1 MHMGKLNGKVALVTG
16 GARGIGAA
24 IAFAMA
30 SEGATIALTDI
41 DKAAVEGTANAI
53 RKEGWNCIAMLHDV
67 SDPASWTTVAAET
80 ERQLGALDVLVN
92 NAGILDVRSIAQT
105 SLEDFHRVSAVNTDG
120 VFLGIKYGFAA
131 MGTRGGS
138 IINLSSL
145 GGMIGAANQIAYGAT
160 KGAVRLMTKCAM
172 AEAASLGLPIRCNS
186 IHPGVIHTPMTE
198 AHYGFGM
205 GTGVDEMFASAIPS
219 GRLGTPGDVAAAAVF
234 LASDD
239 ASYINGTELMV
250 DGGIFAA
257 PIQKPKAPN

>member
-1 MHMGKLNGKVALVTG
+1 MGKMNGKVALVTG

-24 IAFAMA
+24 IAFGMA
-30 SEGATIALTDI
+30 SEGATVALTDI
-41 DKAAVEGTANAI
+41 DQEALEATANQI
-53 RKEGWNCIAMLHDV
+53 RKEGWACIAMLHDV
-67 SDPASWTTVAAET
+67 SNPASWATVIAET
-80 ERQLGALDVLVN
+80 ERQLGALDVLMN
-92 NAGILDVRSIAQT
+92 NAGILEVRSIAQT
-105 SLEDFHRVSAVNTDG
+105 SLEDFQRVSAVNTDG

-145 GGMIGAANQIAYGAT
+145 GGMIGAANQIAYGAS

-198 AHYGFGM
+198 AHYGFGT
-205 GTGVDEMFASAIPS
+205 GTGVDQMFASAIPS
-219 GRLGTPGDVAAAAVF
+219 GRLGTPRDVAAAAIY

-239 ASYINGTELMV
+239 ASYVNGAELMI

>member
-1 MHMGKLNGKVALVTG
+1 MGKLNGKVALVTG

-24 IAFAMA
+24 ISFAMA
-30 SEGATIALTDI
+30 SEGATVVLTDI
-41 DKAAVEGTANAI
+41 DKAAAGATANTI
-53 RKEGWNCIAMLHDV
+53 RKEGWGCIAMQHDV
-67 SDPASWTTVAAET
+67 SNPASWAMVAAET

-92 NAGILDVRSIAQT
+92 NAGILVVRSIAQT

-120 VFLGIKYGFAA
+120 VFLGIKHGFAA

-145 GGMIGAANQIAYGAT
+145 GGMIGAANQIAYGAS

-198 AHYGFGM
+198 AHYGFGA

-219 GRLGTPGDVAAAAVF
+219 GRLGTPRDVAAAVVY

-239 ASYINGTELMV
+239 ASYVNGAELMV

-257 PIQKPKAPN
+257 PIQKPKAPD